1 MWKTNG
7 GIVEKQY
14 TVNEV
19 LELQNQKKALEQRL
33 AVHKQRL
40 IEKQNELNNLF
51 AQEGVKDFAELQQ
64 LCIKLN
70 ADMQNYAVEE
80 SKNIQIMKAA
90 CDELDRSL

>member
-1 MWKTNG
+1 MWKTDG
-7 GIVEKQY
+7 GIMEKQY

-19 LELQNQKKALEQRL
+19 LELQNQRKALEQRL

-64 LCIKLN
+64 LCMKLN
-70 ADMQNYAVEE
+70 ADMQNDAVEE